1 MNTFDIFDLINAF
14 NDSLRAVNEKNE
26 NTIES
31 HFDNVDFT
39 KVTKEELDNIMK
51 TLDSIKSDSFFS
63 IILGDKF
70 IDDLKAEV
78 QAKWDM
84 ANAPV
89 DDEPFDDDEPEEE
102 TTTDVLPDSV
112 KERLEGLVQEYLDTV
127 LVNKKN
133 DPVIDVLKPIAGKSY
148 FDFAKFIYLHK

>member
-14 NDSLRAVNEKNE
+14 NDSLRVVNEKNE

-70 IDDLKAEV
+70 IDDLKTEV
-78 QAKWDM
+78 QAKWDI
-84 ANAPV
+84 ANTPV
-89 DDEPFDDDEPEEE
+89 DKPEEEIVEEEE

>member
-63 IILGDKF
+63 IILSDKF

-84 ANAPV
+84 ANTPV
-89 DDEPFDDDEPEEE
+89 DEPEEE
-102 TTTDVLPDSV
+102 TTNDVLPDSV

-133 DPVIDVLKPIAGKSY
+133 DPVIDALKPIAGKSY

>member
-1 MNTFDIFDLINAF
+1 MNTFDIFDLINAV
-14 NDSLRAVNEKNE
+14 NDSLRAVKEKNE

-39 KVTKEELDNIMK
+39 KVTKEELDNIMN

-84 ANAPV
+84 TNTPV
-89 DDEPFDDDEPEEE
+89 DEPEEEIVEEEE

-133 DPVIDVLKPIAGKSY
+133 DPVIDALKPIAGQSY

>member
-84 ANAPV
+84 ANALV
-89 DDEPFDDDEPEEE
+89 DKPKEEIVE
-102 TTTDVLPDSV
+102 DGETTDVLPDSV
-112 KERLEGLVQEYLDTV
+112 KERLEGLVHEYLDTV

>member
-51 TLDSIKSDSFFS
+51 T
-63 IILGDKF
+63 
-70 IDDLKAEV
+70 ID
-78 QAKWDM
+78 
-84 ANAPV
+84 
-89 DDEPFDDDEPEEE
+89 
-102 TTTDVLPDSV
+102 
-112 KERLEGLVQEYLDTV
+112 
-127 LVNKKN
+127 
-133 DPVIDVLKPIAGKSY
+133 
-148 FDFAKFIYLHK
+148 

>member
-84 ANAPV
+84 ANTPV
-89 DDEPFDDDEPEEE
+89 DEPEEE
-102 TTTDVLPDSV
+102 TITDVTDVLPDSV

>member
-1 MNTFDIFDLINAF
+1 MNTLDIFDLINVV
-14 NDSLRAVNEKNE
+14 NDSLRVVNEKNE
-26 NTIES
+26 NTIVS

-39 KVTKEELDNIMK
+39 KVTKEKLDNTMK
-51 TLDSIKSDSFFS
+51 TLDSIKDDSFFS

-89 DDEPFDDDEPEEE
+89 DKPKEEIVEDGE

-133 DPVIDVLKPIAGKSY
+133 NPVIDVLKPIAGQSY

>member
-51 TLDSIKSDSFFS
+51 TLDSIKSDNFFS

-84 ANAPV
+84 ANTTPV
-89 DDEPFDDDEPEEE
+89 NEPEEE

>member
-26 NTIES
+26 NTIVS

-39 KVTKEELDNIMK
+39 KVTKEELDNTMK
-51 TLDSIKSDSFFS
+51 TLDSIKDDSFFS

-89 DDEPFDDDEPEEE
+89 DKPKEEIVENGE

>member
-84 ANAPV
+84 ANTPV
-89 DDEPFDDDEPEEE
+89 DKPEEEIVEEEE

>member
-1 MNTFDIFDLINAF
+1 MNTFDIFDLINTV
-14 NDSLRAVNEKNE
+14 NDSLRAVKEKNE

-84 ANAPV
+84 ANTPI
-89 DDEPFDDDEPEEE
+89 DEPEEEIVEEEE

-133 DPVIDVLKPIAGKSY
+133 DPVIDALKPIAGQSY

>member
-14 NDSLRAVNEKNE
+14 NDSLKAVKEKNE

-63 IILGDKF
+63 IILGDQF

-84 ANAPV
+84 ANTPV
-89 DDEPFDDDEPEEE
+89 DEPEEDDEPEEE

-133 DPVIDVLKPIAGKSY
+133 NPVIDVLKPIAGQSY

>member
-51 TLDSIKSDSFFS
+51 TLDSIKSDNFFS

-84 ANAPV
+84 ANTTPV
-89 DDEPFDDDEPEEE
+89 NEPEEE

-133 DPVIDVLKPIAGKSY
+133 DPVIDILKPIAGKSY

>member
-63 IILGDKF
+63 IIPGDKF

-84 ANAPV
+84 ANTPV
-89 DDEPFDDDEPEEE
+89 DEPEEE

>member
-89 DDEPFDDDEPEEE
+89 DKPKEEIVEDGE

>member
-1 MNTFDIFDLINAF
+1 MNTLDIFDLINVV
-14 NDSLRAVNEKNE
+14 NDSLRVVKEKNE
-26 NTIES
+26 NTIVS

-39 KVTKEELDNIMK
+39 KVTKEELDNTMK
-51 TLDSIKSDSFFS
+51 TLDSIKDDSFFS

-89 DDEPFDDDEPEEE
+89 DKPKEEIVEDGE

-133 DPVIDVLKPIAGKSY
+133 NPVIDVLKPIPGQLY

>member
-1 MNTFDIFDLINAF
+1 MNTFDIFDLINAV
-14 NDSLRAVNEKNE
+14 NDSLRTVKEKNE

-39 KVTKEELDNIMK
+39 KVTKEELDNIMN

-84 ANAPV
+84 ANTPV
-89 DDEPFDDDEPEEE
+89 DEPEEEIVEEEE

-133 DPVIDVLKPIAGKSY
+133 DPVIDALKPIAGQSY

>member
-78 QAKWDM
+78 QAKWDI
-84 ANAPV
+84 ANTPV
-89 DDEPFDDDEPEEE
+89 DKPEEEIVEEEE

>member
-51 TLDSIKSDSFFS
+51 TLDSIKSDSFFW

-70 IDDLKAEV
+70 IDDLKAGV

-84 ANAPV
+84 ANTPV
-89 DDEPFDDDEPEEE
+89 DDDEPEEE

>member
-89 DDEPFDDDEPEEE
+89 DKPKEEIVE
-102 TTTDVLPDSV
+102 DGETTDVLPDSV
-112 KERLEGLVQEYLDTV
+112 KERLEGLVHEYLDTV

>member
-14 NDSLRAVNEKNE
+14 NDSLRAENEKNE

-84 ANAPV
+84 ANALV
-89 DDEPFDDDEPEEE
+89 DKPKEEIVE
-102 TTTDVLPDSV
+102 DGETTDVLPDSV
-112 KERLEGLVQEYLDTV
+112 KERLEGLVHEYLDTV

>member
-63 IILGDKF
+63 IIFGDKF

-84 ANAPV
+84 ANTPV
-89 DDEPFDDDEPEEE
+89 DDDEPEEE
-102 TTTDVLPDSV
+102 TTIDVLPDSV
-112 KERLEGLVQEYLDTV
+112 KERLEGLVQEYLYTV